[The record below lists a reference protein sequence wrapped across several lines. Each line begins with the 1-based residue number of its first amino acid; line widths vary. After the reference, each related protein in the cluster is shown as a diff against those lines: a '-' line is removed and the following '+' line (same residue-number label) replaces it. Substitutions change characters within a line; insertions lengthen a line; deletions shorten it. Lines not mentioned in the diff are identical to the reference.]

1 MNRHVAFLAALGVVA
16 VLAMRVADADEQG
29 EEEEPPLHKAMKSQ
43 KKAMKS
49 IQAAVQGKKK
59 KTVQENARV
68 LAESAK
74 KVPDLIPAEIAK
86 DEDKKKFLE
95 FAKAFSEACAKLGDA
110 AGVEGGDDKYW
121 IGVRES
127 FGNVGESCQACHDVF
142 AKEDEEHEDE
152 EEEEG
157 K

>member
-1 MNRHVAFLAALGVVA
+1 MNRHVVFLAALGIAA
-16 VLAMRVADADEQG
+16 VLAMRIADADEEG
-29 EEEEPPLHKAMKSQ
+29 EEDEPPLHKAMKSQ

-59 KTVQENARV
+59 KVVQENAKT

-74 KVPDLIPAEIAK
+74 KVPDLIPAEITK
-86 DEDKKKFLE
+86 DEDKEKFLG
-95 FAKAFSEACAKLGDA
+95 FAKRFAEACAKLNEA
-110 AGVEGGDDKYW
+110 AGAEGGDDKYW
-121 IGVRES
+121 NGVRES

-142 AKEDEEHEDE
+142 AKEDEEHEE
-152 EEEEG
+152 EEEDG